1 MIMKFTSTKTH
12 YNLIPESVDAVSEK
26 VGSFLGGL
34 KIQRKNIIDI
44 IATGFDGLFLQL
56 ELVRQAEKYNML
68 DKKTLEK

>member
-1 MIMKFTSTKTH
+1 MKFTSTKTQ

-34 KIQRKNIIDI
+34 KIQRKNIIS
-44 IATGFDGLFLQL
+44 TGFDGLFLQL

>member
-1 MIMKFTSTKTH
+1 MKFASTKTQ

-34 KIQRKNIIDI
+34 KIQRKNII
-44 IATGFDGLFLQL
+44 ATGFDGLFLQL

-68 DKKTLEK
+68 EKKTLEK

>member
-1 MIMKFTSTKTH
+1 MKFTSTKTQ

-26 VGSFLGGL
+26 VGSFLAGL
-34 KIQRKNIIDI
+34 KIQRKNIIS
-44 IATGFDGLFLQL
+44 TGFDGLFLQL

>member
-1 MIMKFTSTKTH
+1 MKFTSAKTQ

-34 KIQRKNIIDI
+34 KIQRKNI

>member
-1 MIMKFTSTKTH
+1 MIMKFTSTKTQ

-34 KIQRKNIIDI
+34 KIQRKNI

>member
-1 MIMKFTSTKTH
+1 MKFTSTKTQ

-34 KIQRKNIIDI
+34 KIQRKNII
-44 IATGFDGLFLQL
+44 ATGFDGLFLQL

-68 DKKTLEK
+68 EKKTLEK

>member
-1 MIMKFTSTKTH
+1 MKFTSTKTQ

-34 KIQRKNIIDI
+34 KIQRKNI

>member
-1 MIMKFTSTKTH
+1 MKFTSTKTQ

-34 KIQRKNIIDI
+34 KIQRKNIISK
-44 IATGFDGLFLQL
+44 GFDGLFLQL

>member
-1 MIMKFTSTKTH
+1 MKFASTKTQ

-34 KIQRKNIIDI
+34 KIQRKNI

>member
-1 MIMKFTSTKTH
+1 MKFTSTKTQ

-34 KIQRKNIIDI
+34 KIQRKNII
-44 IATGFDGLFLQL
+44 ATGFDGLFLQL
-56 ELVRQAEKYNML
+56 EFVRQAEKYNML